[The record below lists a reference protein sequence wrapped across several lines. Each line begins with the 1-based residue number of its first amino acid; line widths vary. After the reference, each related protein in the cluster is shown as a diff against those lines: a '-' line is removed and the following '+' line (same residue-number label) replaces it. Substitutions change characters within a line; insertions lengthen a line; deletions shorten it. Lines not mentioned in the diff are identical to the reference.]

1 MHVGRNKAVDFSRTS
16 MPLWYLFAANI
27 WIKYED
33 SMKLFQHE
41 ETKMS
46 RQHMAGESLYY
57 LLVKFTFLLLM
68 LSDRYFELLLQF

>member
-1 MHVGRNKAVDFSRTS
+1 
-16 MPLWYLFAANI
+16 
-27 WIKYED
+27 
-33 SMKLFQHE
+33 MKLFQHE

-68 LSDRYFELLLQF
+68 LSDRYLELLLQF